1 MLHASRRSILWPAL
15 MLIPDPYPV
24 PRPMAA
30 LPLPAVQKIHEAAQ
44 RMGLPA
50 DLPLA
55 VSASRGS
62 GTGNHNKRRV
72 EVGGITR

>member
-1 MLHASRRSILWPAL
+1 MLV
-15 MLIPDPYPV
+15 PDSPPL
-24 PRPMAA
+24 AA
-30 LPLPAVQKIHEAAQ
+30 PPLPAVQKIYEAAQ

-55 VSASRGS
+55 VGASRGS
-62 GTGNHNKRRV
+62 GTWNHNKRWV